1 MKIKKEYIAQSDGEE
16 NRMSNYTQTFEADT
30 GKILNIVINSL
41 YSERDI
47 FLRELLS
54 NASDAIQKRKFLGQ
68 TDPSILNIEADN
80 IEIIVNKK
88 KKIIEITDTGI
99 GLTEA
104 ELAETLGTIAKSG
117 TSAFLKEMEGE
128 ENSKDAAKTLIGQ
141 FGVGF
146 YSAFMV
152 ADKVEVVSRK
162 AGDTQCSSW
171 ESDGQSGFSISNSK
185 EEQAVGTK
193 IRLSLKK
200 DAKEF
205 ADPDKIKGLIKK
217 YSDHISFPINI
228 KEADGEIEQVNSATA
243 IWTKTASEISKEEYK
258 EFYNSTF
265 GTFDEPFATLHN
277 KSEGTLEF
285 TNLLFIPKTAPF
297 DLFDPERKTKINL
310 YINRVFI
317 SNDLDGVIP
326 TWLRFVK
333 GILDTTSLD
342 LNVSREMVQNNPV
355 LKKISKS
362 LTKRV
367 LSELKKR
374 LKKDEEAYDAFW
386 EQFGKVLKEG
396 LYEDLENKDKI
407 AEIIKVHSLKEDK
420 LITLQGYIDS
430 MVDGQDKIYVLTAD
444 TLAQAQSSPHLE
456 GFKAKGIDVLLMTD
470 PIDAFWTSQMRS
482 FQEKNFVSISREKYD
497 ITKLGDVKEEDVEET
512 KNTDETYSPI
522 IKECLGEMVEDVKA
536 SNNLVDSPVRL
547 VAGEGGLDF
556 NLERILKAQNPD
568 FEGSKKILEINTN
581 HDLIKKLPALP
592 SETQKSLCRVLFEQ
606 ARILDG
612 EMPSDSLQFSKDLIT
627 IGLKLK

>member
-1 MKIKKEYIAQSDGEE
+1 MIKECIAQTGNQET
-16 NRMSNYTQTFEADT
+16 RMSNYTQTFEADT

-41 YSERDI
+41 YSDRDI

-68 TDPSILNIEADN
+68 TDPAVLNNEIDN
-80 IEIIVNKK
+80 IEIVINKK

-99 GLTEA
+99 GLSDA

-117 TSAFLKEMEGE
+117 TSAFLQELDGE
-128 ENSKDAAKTLIGQ
+128 ESSKDAAKTLIGQ

-162 AGDTQCSSW
+162 AGTSKSSIW
-171 ESDGQSGFSISNSK
+171 ESDGQSGFAINNS
-185 EEQAVGTK
+185 EDDQAVGTK
-193 IRLSLKK
+193 IVLHLKK

-205 ADPDKIKGLIKK
+205 ATSDKIKSLIKK
-217 YSDHISFPINI
+217 YSDHISVPINI
-228 KEADGEIEQVNSATA
+228 KETDGEIEQVNSATA
-243 IWTKTASEISKEEYK
+243 LWTKPTSKISDEDYK

-317 SNDLDGVIP
+317 SNDLEGVIP
-326 TWLRFVK
+326 TWLRFIK
-333 GILDTTSLD
+333 GILDTSSLD

-374 LKKDEEAYDAFW
+374 LKKDEVAYDAFW

-396 LYEDLENKDKI
+396 LYEDIENKDKI
-407 AEIIKVHSLKEDK
+407 AEIIRVRSLKEDK
-420 LITLQGYIDS
+420 LITLQSYIES

-444 TLAQAQSSPHLE
+444 TMAQAQSSPHLE

-482 FQEKNFVSISREKYD
+482 FEEKDFVSISREKYD
-497 ITKLGDVKEEDVEET
+497 IAKLGEVKDGDVEET
-512 KNTDETYSPI
+512 ENADETYSPI

-581 HDLIKKLPALP
+581 HELIKKLPALP

-612 EMPSDSLQFSKDLIT
+612 EMPSDSLQFSRDLVT
-627 IGLKLK
+627 IGLKIA

>member
-1 MKIKKEYIAQSDGEE
+1 MIKECIAQTGNQET
-16 NRMSNYTQTFEADT
+16 RMSNYTQTFEADT

-41 YSERDI
+41 YSDRDI

-68 TDPSILNIEADN
+68 TDPAVLNNEIDN
-80 IEIIVNKK
+80 IEIVINKK

-99 GLTEA
+99 GLSDA

-117 TSAFLKEMEGE
+117 TSAFLQELDGE
-128 ENSKDAAKTLIGQ
+128 ESSKDAAKTLIGQ

-162 AGDTQCSSW
+162 AGTSKSSIW
-171 ESDGQSGFSISNSK
+171 ESDGQSGFAINNS
-185 EEQAVGTK
+185 EDDQAVGTK
-193 IRLSLKK
+193 IVLHLKK

-205 ADPDKIKGLIKK
+205 ATSDKIKSLIKK
-217 YSDHISFPINI
+217 YSDHIIVPINI
-228 KEADGEIEQVNSATA
+228 KETDGEIEQVNSATA
-243 IWTKTASEISKEEYK
+243 IWTKPTSKISDEDYK

-317 SNDLDGVIP
+317 SNDLEGVIP
-326 TWLRFVK
+326 TWLRFIK
-333 GILDTTSLD
+333 GILDTSSLD

-374 LKKDEEAYDAFW
+374 LKKDEVAYDAFW

-396 LYEDLENKDKI
+396 LYEDIENKDKI
-407 AEIIKVHSLKEDK
+407 AEIIRVRSLKEDK
-420 LITLQGYIDS
+420 LITLQSYIES

-444 TLAQAQSSPHLE
+444 TMAQAQSSPHLE

-482 FQEKNFVSISREKYD
+482 FEEKDFVSISREKYD
-497 ITKLGDVKEEDVEET
+497 IAKLGEVKDGDVEET
-512 KNTDETYSPI
+512 ENADETYSPI

-581 HDLIKKLPALP
+581 HELIKKLPALP

-612 EMPSDSLQFSKDLIT
+612 EMPSDSLQFSRDLVT
-627 IGLKLK
+627 IGLKLA

>member
-1 MKIKKEYIAQSDGEE
+1 MIKECIAQTGNQET
-16 NRMSNYTQTFEADT
+16 RMSNYTQTFEADT

-41 YSERDI
+41 YSDRDI

-68 TDPSILNIEADN
+68 TDPAVLNNEIDN
-80 IEIIVNKK
+80 IEIVVNKK

-99 GLTEA
+99 GLTDA

-117 TSAFLKEMEGE
+117 TSAFLQELDGE
-128 ENSKDAAKTLIGQ
+128 ESSKDAAKTLIGQ

-162 AGDTQCSSW
+162 AGTSKSSIW
-171 ESDGQSGFSISNSK
+171 ESDGQSGFSIDNSK
-185 EEQAVGTK
+185 NEQAVGTK
-193 IRLSLKK
+193 IILHLKK

-205 ADPDKIKGLIKK
+205 ATTDKIKSLIKK
-217 YSDHISFPINI
+217 YSDHISVPINI
-228 KEADGEIEQVNSATA
+228 KEADGEIEQANSATA
-243 IWTKTASEISKEEYK
+243 IWTKATSEISDEEYK

-317 SNDLDGVIP
+317 SNDLEGVIP
-326 TWLRFVK
+326 TWLRFIK

-374 LKKDEEAYDAFW
+374 LKKDEVAYDAFW

-396 LYEDLENKDKI
+396 LYEDIENKDKI
-407 AEIIKVHSLKEDK
+407 AEIIRVRSFKEDK
-420 LITLQGYIDS
+420 LITLQSYIDS
-430 MVDGQDKIYVLTAD
+430 MIDGQDKIYVLTAD
-444 TLAQAQSSPHLE
+444 TLEQAQSSPHLE
-456 GFKAKGIDVLLMTD
+456 GFKAQGIDVLLMTD
-470 PIDAFWTSQMRS
+470 PIDAFWTSQMKS
-482 FQEKNFVSISREKYD
+482 FQEKDFLSISREKYD
-497 ITKLGDVKEEDVEET
+497 ISKLGEVKDEDGEDNE
-512 KNTDETYSPI
+512 NTDEVYSPI
-522 IKECLGEMVEDVKA
+522 IKECLGDLVEDVKA
-536 SNNLVDSPVRL
+536 SKNLIDSPVRL

-556 NLERILKAQNPD
+556 NLERILKAQNPE
-568 FEGSKKILEINTN
+568 FEGSKKVLEINLT
-581 HDLIKKLPALP
+581 HKLIKKLPALS

-612 EMPSDSLQFSKDLIT
+612 EMPSNSLQFSKDLIAL
-627 IGLKLK
+627 GLKVV